1 VFDLI
6 PLVFYVG
13 LLGLAAAWDAATL
26 TIPNWVSGALAATFP
41 IAALSAGLGLGD
53 IALHFAF
60 GMGMLVVGFFLFQAN
75 VFGGGDAKLLAATAV
90 WTGSTAFVPFI
101 LMTVIAGGVLAGAL
115 LAARTRIPLIPGA
128 PPFIN
133 RLLEPNSGVPYG
145 VAIMAG
151 GLAALTA
158 LPVAPQALTLP

>member
-1 VFDLI
+1 
-6 PLVFYVG
+6 
-13 LLGLAAAWDAATL
+13 
-26 TIPNWVSGALAATFP
+26 
-41 IAALSAGLGLGD
+41 
-53 IALHFAF
+53 
-60 GMGMLVVGFFLFQAN
+60 MGMLVVGFFLFQAN